1 MYDKI
6 KTYPVKLSQKWNVI
20 LSLIYYIIFAYFT
33 VVIITEYF
41 TCYYIYNNPKF
52 RQEDAINIA
61 IMATIFAIVHFALF
75 FLFQRAKRKYYTI
88 YAKDEYGSLYKIRS
102 RCCLPSFNNKARGET
117 YSHALSLNKKLVY
130 RLMTD
135 KDYYPFWFKRTK
147 YKDVYLIKSKKRYV
161 ILGAY
166 IEDKNNDPKDVKFKV
181 YKYFEGYDEFVDSI
195 VPIDL

>member
-1 MYDKI
+1 
-6 KTYPVKLSQKWNVI
+6 
-20 LSLIYYIIFAYFT
+20 
-33 VVIITEYF
+33 
-41 TCYYIYNNPKF
+41 
-52 RQEDAINIA
+52 
-61 IMATIFAIVHFALF
+61 MATIFAIVHFALF

-88 YAKDEYGSLYKIRS
+88 YAKDENGYLWKIRS
-102 RCCLPSFNNKARGET
+102 RFHISRNYMIAPKST
-117 YSHALSLNKKLVY
+117 YSYNLSQEKALVY

-166 IEDKNNDPKDVKFKV
+166 VEDKNNDLKDVKFKV